1 MDIASLLQDK
11 QAVAL
16 TLTEFLEPIGGRGTT
31 VFPATYANRGYVIS
45 DGIAVMDS
53 VQSQA
58 NRIEAIFK
66 QPPYDKLVPQ
76 IFINDVNLLEI
87 GHRAADA
94 FVGYS
99 SANELIRQVFKA
111 AKKSEFG
118 PLAKFNPTS
127 LVLGV
132 WDSRGD
138 ATVKIQR
145 ALGFTVDAFGVTTV
159 RDRAAQYKAS
169 IDPETKAAL
178 KLNGDDDKKAT
189 KKMSEEGFNDIPS
202 FDEKKG
208 GVIAGE
214 IVRRGVLNVQTLRKG
229 TEDMQAYLLGL
240 GLVMLTYPLVHDYR
254 QGAFLV
260 PDPNRPA
267 KLELVYR
274 NGQREAV
281 SIAHEEALAF
291 ARDAAAAF
299 GVGANQRFELTA
311 KTYKQF
317 QKVEKTGKKDKV
329 AIASTS
335 H

>member
-1 MDIASLLQDK
+1 MDITKLLQDT

-16 TLTEFLEPIGGRGTT
+16 TLTEFLEPIAGRGTT
-31 VFPATYANRGYVIS
+31 VFPATYADRGYLIS
-45 DGIAVMDS
+45 NGIAVMDS

-76 IFINDVNLLEI
+76 IFINDVNLLDI

-99 SANELIRQVFKA
+99 SANELIRKMFKA
-111 AKKSEFG
+111 AKERDFG
-118 PLAKFNPTS
+118 LLAKFNPTS

-145 ALGFTVDAFGVTTV
+145 ALGFTVDALGVATV

-169 IDPETKAAL
+169 IDAETKAAL
-178 KLNGDDDKKAT
+178 KLDGDDDKKSK

-208 GVIAGE
+208 GVIAEE
-214 IVRRGVLNVQTLRKG
+214 IVRRGVLNVHCLRRG
-229 TEDMQAYLLGL
+229 AEQMQAYLLGL

-254 QGAFLV
+254 QGALLV
-260 PDPNRPA
+260 SDPDRRA
-267 KLELVYR
+267 KLEVVYR

-281 SIAHEEALAF
+281 NITHEEALAF
-291 ARDAAAAF
+291 AQNAAAAF
-299 GVGANQRFELTA
+299 GVGENQRFELTPQ
-311 KTYKQF
+311 TYKQF
-317 QKVEKTGKKDKV
+317 RRAEKTGKNTEAAV
-329 AIASTS
+329 EA
-335 H
+335 

>member
-1 MDIASLLQDK
+1 MDITKLLQDT

-16 TLTEFLEPIGGRGTT
+16 TFTEFLEPIAGRGTT
-31 VFPATYANRGYVIS
+31 VFPATYADRGYLIS
-45 DGIAVMDS
+45 NGIAVMDS

-76 IFINDVNLLEI
+76 ILINDVNLLDI

-99 SANELIRQVFKA
+99 SANELIRKMFKA
-111 AKKSEFG
+111 AKERDFG
-118 PLAKFNPTS
+118 LLAKFNPTS

-145 ALGFTVDAFGVTTV
+145 ALGFTVDALGVATV

-169 IDPETKAAL
+169 IDSETKAAL
-178 KLNGDDDKKAT
+178 KLDGDDDKKSK

-208 GVIAGE
+208 GVIAEE
-214 IVRRGVLNVQTLRKG
+214 IVRRGVLNVQCLRRG
-229 TEDMQAYLLGL
+229 TDQMQAYLLGL

-254 QGAFLV
+254 QGALLV
-260 PDPNRPA
+260 SDPNRPA
-267 KLELVYR
+267 KLEVVYR

-281 SIAHEEALAF
+281 NITHEEALAF
-291 ARDAAAAF
+291 AQNAAAAF
-299 GVGANQRFELTA
+299 GVGENRGFELTPQ
-311 KTYKQF
+311 TYKQF
-317 QKVEKTGKKDKV
+317 RRAEKARKNAEAAVE
-329 AIASTS
+329 A
-335 H
+335 

>member
-1 MDIASLLQDK
+1 MDITKLLQDK
-11 QAVAL
+11 QSVGL
-16 TLTEFLEPIGGRGTT
+16 TLTEFLEPIAGKGTT
-31 VFPATYANRGYVIS
+31 VFPATYADRGYVIS
-45 DGIAVMDS
+45 NGIAVMDS

-76 IFINDVNLLEI
+76 ILINDVNLLDI

-99 SANELIRQVFKA
+99 SANDLIRQVFKA
-111 AKKSEFG
+111 AKKRDLE

-145 ALGFTVDAFGVTTV
+145 ALGFTVDALDVTTV

-169 IDPETKAAL
+169 IDAETKASL
-178 KLNGDDDKKAT
+178 NPNGDDDKKNT
-189 KKMSEEGFNDIPS
+189 KRMSEEGFNDIPS

-214 IVRRGVLNVQTLRKG
+214 IVRRGVLNVTTLRKG
-229 TEDMQAYLLGL
+229 HEAMQAYLLGL
-240 GLVMLTYPLVHDYR
+240 GLVMLTYPLTHDYR

-260 PDPNRPA
+260 SDPNRPA
-267 KLELVYR
+267 KLEIVYR
-274 NGQREAV
+274 NGQRQAV
-281 SIAHEEALAF
+281 NITHEEALAF
-291 ARDAAAAF
+291 AQDAAAAF

-317 QKVEKTGKKDKV
+317 QKKAKAAG
-329 AIASTS
+329 A
-335 H
+335 